1 MKENYAIIETGGKQY
16 KVASGKRIEV
26 DYLGVDEG
34 KEVEFSRVLFIADDK
49 DTIIGTPTI
58 DDAKVV
64 ATCLGDGKGKKI
76 IVFKYKPKTR
86 YRVKKGHRQ
95 LFTKLHI
102 NEIVKPGGKSA
113 KKGAKQEV
121 TAGGED

>member
-16 KVASGKRIEV
+16 KVTSGKSIKV

-34 KEVEFSRVLFIADDK
+34 KEVELSRVLLIADDK

-58 DDAKVV
+58 DDAKVK
-64 ATCLGDGKGKKI
+64 ATCLGDGKDKKI

-95 LFTKLHI
+95 PFTKLLI
-102 NEIVKPGGKSA
+102 NEIVRPGGKSA
-113 KKGAKQEV
+113 KKGSKKEV
-121 TAGGED
+121 ATGGEN

>member
-1 MKENYAIIETGGKQY
+1 MKENYAIVETGGKQY
-16 KVASGKRIEV
+16 KVASGKRIKV

-34 KEVEFSRVLFIADDK
+34 KEVELSRVLFIADDK

-58 DDAKVV
+58 DDAKVL
-64 ATCLGDGKGKKI
+64 ATSLGDGKGEKI

-95 LFTKLHI
+95 LFTRLLI
-102 NEIVKPGGKSA
+102 NEIVRPGGKSA
-113 KKGAKQEV
+113 KKGSKKEA
-121 TAGGED
+121 TTGGEN